1 MLTIFATLALAMQ
14 GATAPAACPPA
25 VVTGNAQSARVA
37 VYRSPSLA
45 ARKTD
50 RLRAGTRVMVCG
62 EQGGWAWVAYASR
75 RNSCVPARGATC
87 ATGWVDRRRLAA
99 LGS

>member
-14 GATAPAACPPA
+14 GAAAPAACPPA
-25 VVTGNAQSARVA
+25 VRVA

-50 RLRAGTRVMVCG
+50 RLRAGTRVLVCG